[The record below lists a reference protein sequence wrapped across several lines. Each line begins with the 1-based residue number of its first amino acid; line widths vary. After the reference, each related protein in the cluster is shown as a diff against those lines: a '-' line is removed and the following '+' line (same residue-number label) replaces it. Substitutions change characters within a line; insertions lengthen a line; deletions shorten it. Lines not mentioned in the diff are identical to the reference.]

1 MGGLEKMANTI
12 QDAYRIVLNDM
23 LNSGC
28 GLLVGEYDATNG
40 DEQFMHGISLVM
52 EWIAYRVSEED
63 YNEFNDLFI
72 KNLIKSEQKAQ
83 GIKCYKCA
91 ELSGC
96 HAGQQG
102 GKKNCKCFSPKGID
116 NELEM

>member
-1 MGGLEKMANTI
+1 MANTI

-28 GLLVGEYDATNG
+28 GLLVGEYDARNG
-40 DEQFMHGISLVM
+40 NEQFMHGISTVM

-72 KNLIKSEQKAQ
+72 KNLIKSEQKALTKVLKRDK
-83 GIKCYKCA
+83 INTTKEK
-91 ELSGC
+91 END
-96 HAGQQG
+96 
-102 GKKNCKCFSPKGID
+102 KNESDYG
-116 NELEM
+116 

>member
-1 MGGLEKMANTI
+1 MANTI

-83 GIKCYKCA
+83 DIKCYKCA

-96 HAGQQG
+96 YKGQQG
-102 GKKNCKCFSPKGID
+102 GKKNCKCFSPIGID

>member
-52 EWIAYRVSEED
+52 EWIAYRVSEAD
-63 YNEFNDLFI
+63 GDAFSDLFL
-72 KNLIKSEQKAQ
+72 KNMSESEKKS
-83 GIKCYKCA
+83 
-91 ELSGC
+91 
-96 HAGQQG
+96 
-102 GKKNCKCFSPKGID
+102 ID
-116 NELEM
+116 K

>member
-1 MGGLEKMANTI
+1 MANTI

-28 GLLVGEYDATNG
+28 GLLVGEYDARNG
-40 DEQFMHGISLVM
+40 SEQFMHGISTVM

-72 KNLIKSEQKAQ
+72 RNLIKSEQKALT
-83 GIKCYKCA
+83 KVLKR
-91 ELSGC
+91 
-96 HAGQQG
+96 
-102 GKKNCKCFSPKGID
+102 GKINTTKEKENNKNESDYG
-116 NELEM
+116 

>member
-1 MGGLEKMANTI
+1 MANTI

-40 DEQFMHGISLVM
+40 SEQFMHGISLVM

-72 KNLIKSEQKAQ
+72 KNLIKSEQKALTKVLKRDK
-83 GIKCYKCA
+83 INTTKEK
-91 ELSGC
+91 ENN
-96 HAGQQG
+96 
-102 GKKNCKCFSPKGID
+102 KNESDYG
-116 NELEM
+116 

>member
-28 GLLVGEYDATNG
+28 GLFVGEYDARNG
-40 DEQFMHGISLVM
+40 DEKFMHGISTVM
-52 EWIAYRVSEED
+52 EWIAYKVSEED

-72 KNLIKSEQKAQ
+72 KNLIKSEQKALTKVLKRDK
-83 GIKCYKCA
+83 INTTKEK
-91 ELSGC
+91 END
-96 HAGQQG
+96 
-102 GKKNCKCFSPKGID
+102 KNESDYG
-116 NELEM
+116 

>member
-28 GLLVGEYDATNG
+28 GLLVGEYDARNG
-40 DEQFMHGISLVM
+40 SEQFMHGISTVM

-72 KNLIKSEQKAQ
+72 RNLIKSEQKALT
-83 GIKCYKCA
+83 KVLKR
-91 ELSGC
+91 
-96 HAGQQG
+96 
-102 GKKNCKCFSPKGID
+102 GKINTTKEKENNKNESDYG
-116 NELEM
+116 